1 MPDPVDIQL
10 GGPLLAA
17 EIVASPAGARSGAA
31 GGERPPGGRPCTP
44 NPQALLDEE
53 RKNLVQVGKALELA
67 VQRLSALEEQTI
79 ADAETQLVE
88 LALAVAQ
95 KVLMQEIENGRYRVE
110 TIVREALRHLPTR
123 RVMVVRLN
131 PEDLAAWEQAAAGAA
146 ATEKL
151 PVVADSR
158 LRRAEC
164 LVETAEGGVSAT
176 LADRLREA
184 ARMLTS
190 TE

>member
-31 GGERPPGGRPCTP
+31 GDQGPAGGRSSIAD
-44 NPQALLDEE
+44 PQALLEE
-53 RKNLVQVGKALELA
+53 QRKNLVQVGKALESA

-79 ADAETQLVE
+79 ADAETPLVE

-95 KVLMQEIENGRYRVE
+95 KVLMQEIENGRYCVE

-123 RVMVVRLN
+123 RDIVVRLN
-131 PEDLAAWEQAAAGAA
+131 PEDLVAWEQAAAGAA

-151 PVVADSR
+151 PLVADSR
-158 LRRAEC
+158 LQRAEC
-164 LVETAEGGVSAT
+164 LVETAEGVVSAT